1 MNSTNMVNTVA
12 VYSPTGLVG
21 KTLVPLLTDLQKD
34 GKINLVLIHRPSSD
48 LSAFSLSVGVD
59 TRAIDFET
67 ETDDVKLL
75 GAVKGIDLIM

>member
-1 MNSTNMVNTVA
+1 MVNTVA

-21 KTLVPLLTDLQKD
+21 KTLVPLLTALQKD

-48 LSAFSLSVGVD
+48 LSAFSLPSGAD

-75 GAVKGIDLIM
+75 AAVKGIDLIM